1 MPYEKIIFVVLFLAI
16 FFFKPDNL
24 NAQNWDYSYTHFTK
38 EDGLPSNI
46 VYHLV
51 NDNDGF
57 IWLGTDA
64 GLVRFDGSHFITYT
78 TEDGLPSNDVLKLTC
93 DSKNRVWI
101 NSMSKEICY
110 YQNGKIHN
118 KYNTPFLNKIEIKK
132 QILDIL
138 EDKDSTIWITS
149 EPYDIYKINKEKIVK
164 ESVNEQLNRSLNYNG
179 KIYLFSKVKK
189 KNNPYSDGLVILDDT
204 IIYSIVKSYFWQTI
218 WFKIIAILFF
228 LLFIYIIFKCQ
239 IQKVKNNELK
249 LREKDTKIHQLEL
262 SVWRSKIN
270 PHFLFNS
277 LNSIVA
283 LINMNKYDNAVEY
296 INDFSIVL
304 RKTIQSSD
312 KLFNII
318 NEEIILIESLL
329 KLEMMK
335 RENKFYFSIKLG
347 SPDIKYLFFPTLLI
361 QPVIENSLKH
371 GIKSNPNGKILISFY
386 EHGDKIICTV
396 EDNGD
401 GINDKAIK
409 NTSHRSMGI
418 NLIKDKIKIIEEII
432 HAKIEFI
439 FKNKTDVNNTGTIT
453 IFVIPKITKEKYV
466 TYNNS

>member
-1 MPYEKIIFVVLFLAI
+1 MPIEKNIPIILFIILL
-16 FFFKPDNL
+16 FFKTDQL
-24 NAQNWDYSYTHFTK
+24 KAQNWNFTSTHFAK
-38 EDGLPSNI
+38 EKVVTSYIFDHVI
-46 VYHLV
+46 
-51 NDNDGF
+51 NDNDSWTETG
-57 IWLGTDA
+57 A
-64 GLVRFDGSHFITYT
+64 RLVRF
-78 TEDGLPSNDVLKLTC
+78 
-93 DSKNRVWI
+93 
-101 NSMSKEICY
+101 
-110 YQNGKIHN
+110 
-118 KYNTPFLNKIEIKK
+118 
-132 QILDIL
+132 LDIL
-138 EDKDSTIWITS
+138 EDKDSAVLWPIS
-149 EPYDIYKINKEKIVK
+149 SSFYDINKNLCTFSLGNRLLDILKVQTILKLYFGEKIWLK
-164 ESVNEQLNRSLNYNG
+164 LISILFILIF
-179 KIYLFSKVKK
+179 IYL
-189 KNNPYSDGLVILDDT
+189 
-204 IIYSIVKSYFWQTI
+204 
-218 WFKIIAILFF
+218 
-228 LLFIYIIFKCQ
+228 IFKWQ
-239 IQKVKNNELK
+239 IQKVKNHELK

-283 LINMNKYDNAVEY
+283 LINMNKYENAVEY

-386 EHGDKIICTV
+386 EHRDKIICTV

-401 GINDKAIK
+401 GIIDKVIK

-432 HAKIEFI
+432 HDKIEFI
-439 FKNKTDVNNTGTIT
+439 FKNKTDINNTGTIT
-453 IFVIPKITKEKYV
+453 IFVLPKITKEKYV
-466 TYNNS
+466 KYNNS